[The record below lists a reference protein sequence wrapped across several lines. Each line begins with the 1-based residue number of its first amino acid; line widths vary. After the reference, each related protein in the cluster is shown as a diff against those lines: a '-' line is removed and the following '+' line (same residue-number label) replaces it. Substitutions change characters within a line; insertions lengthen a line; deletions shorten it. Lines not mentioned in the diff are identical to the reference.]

1 MLSRYP
7 EQTRARKGFALVG
20 VIFLIF
26 GFAMALMGSG
36 IGAFIGA
43 LFGFGLLLPAI
54 VLRARGFAKFEQFL
68 SKISSLGSLS

>member
-20 VIFLIF
+20 LIFLIF
-26 GFAMALMGSG
+26 GLVMALLDSG

-43 LFGFGLLLPAI
+43 FFGFALLLPA
-54 VLRARGFAKFEQFL
+54 VLLGATGFAKFEKFL
-68 SKISSLGSLS
+68 SNISSFGNLS